1 LKNPFLD
8 YGNKSVKLYNCP
20 SEKLNDT
27 HNFISEYKNNF
38 DAVLFGP
45 PCFKFEIYEGEQ
57 QSINNFETYTEWL
70 NGYWKPTLSMCA
82 EVMKKGA
89 KLGFV
94 VRDYA
99 DYFGYNYLLSQDLT
113 KIAEDI
119 FGKTKEYKIKLS
131 QMKTKRSPKK
141 LAMGNYETLCVYEK
155 Q

>member
-1 LKNPFLD
+1 M
-8 YGNKSVKLYNCP
+8 S

-27 HNFISEYKNNF
+27 HNFISDYKNNF

-57 QSINNFETYTEWL
+57 QSINNFETYNFEWL
-70 NGYWKPTLSMCA
+70 NGYWKPTLNMCA

-99 DYFGYNYLLSQDLT
+99 DYFGYNYLLSHIEQRL
-113 KIAEDI
+113 EDI
-119 FGKTKEYKIKLS
+119 L
-131 QMKTKRSPKK
+131 
-141 LAMGNYETLCVYEK
+141 EK
-155 Q
+155 

>member
-1 LKNPFLD
+1 MQYYL
-8 YGNKSVKLYNCP
+8 S
-20 SEKLNDT
+20 
-27 HNFISEYKNNF
+27 
-38 DAVLFGP
+38 P

-70 NGYWKPTLSMCA
+70 NGYWKPTLNMCA

-113 KIAEDI
+113 KSCGRY
-119 FGKTKEYKIKLS
+119 FWKN
-131 QMKTKRSPKK
+131 KRVQNKVD
-141 LAMGNYETLCVYEK
+141 ANEN
-155 Q
+155 